1 MRRLQRAWKMAAKVL
16 ERGDS
21 REPPTDVYALA
32 KGYATIIER
41 SLGTDVS
48 GALIPTPVST
58 PGKNWI
64 ILVNAEHAEVRKRF
78 TVAHELGHLL
88 LHGYA
93 TAHADRFFK
102 LRDARSSEGSA
113 IDEIQA
119 NQFAAELLMP
129 RQLLLEATHEQV
141 LDHVDDEGFD
151 QLVTD
156 LAERFNVSKQAMA
169 IRLSVIFS

>member
-1 MRRLQRAWKMAAKVL
+1 MRRLQRAWKAAEEVL
-16 ERGDS
+16 EQAGSTELPIDIY
-21 REPPTDVYALA
+21 TLA
-32 KGYATIIER
+32 ERHATVIKR
-41 SLGTDVS
+41 PLGTDIS
-48 GALIPTPVST
+48 GALIPGPDE
-58 PGKNWI
+58 KWI
-64 ILVNAEHAEVRKRF
+64 IVVNAEQAEVRQRF

-113 IDEIQA
+113 VDEIQA

-129 RQLLLEATHEQV
+129 RRMLLEATHEQV
-141 LDHVDDEGFD
+141 LDHAADDGVFD
-151 QLVTD
+151 QLVED
-156 LAERFNVSKQAMA
+156 LAKRFKVSRQAMA